1 MTAAGKAARTTC
13 LLSCA
18 CVLVLFAVSTRPAH
32 ADPWIPAAGHGVV
45 DPMLRYFSANH
56 AFSKTHFGSRTYPS
70 SQQRETQL
78 RITGSQGIGHGLSI
92 EYDLRGGAVQ
102 EARHHAGQQVT
113 SRASGLEDQVI
124 GLNYGL
130 RQTRSFADSVTLNA
144 VFPTGSTSPSPALG
158 TGKAAIEPDYQVG
171 IARGAMFATL
181 VAGPRVFLDGAAVQL
196 RSSISLGYRVTPR
209 FRVSGSVFY
218 VRTLQRQQMVAV
230 GDRGEIYNLLRVGA
244 KLEYLP
250 TGRLRQFR
258 PYIGYQDSLAGK
270 GIHAGRRIVLGVA
283 VHY

>member
-1 MTAAGKAARTTC
+1 MNAAGKAARTTR
-13 LLSCA
+13 LLPCA
-18 CVLVLFAVSTRPAH
+18 CALALFAVSTRPAH
-32 ADPWIPAAGHGVV
+32 ADPWIPAAGHGVI
-45 DPMLRYFSANH
+45 DPMLRYFSANR
-56 AFSKTHFGSRTYPS
+56 AFSSTHFGSSTYPS

-102 EARHHAGQQVT
+102 DTRRRAGQQVA

-130 RQTRSFADSVTLNA
+130 RQTRSFADSITLNA
-144 VFPTGSTSPSPALG
+144 VLPTGSTSQSPALG
-158 TGKAAIEPDYQVG
+158 SGKAAIEPDYQVG

-181 VAGPRVFLDGAAVQL
+181 VAGPRVFLDGGAVQL
-196 RSSISLGYRVTPR
+196 RTSLSLGYRLTPR
-209 FRVSGSVFY
+209 FRVSGSVFF
-218 VRTLQRQQMVAV
+218 VRTLQHQRVVSLA
-230 GDRGEIYNLLRVGA
+230 DRGEIYNLLRVGA

-250 TGRLRQFR
+250 AGRFRQWR
-258 PYIGYQDSLAGK
+258 PFIGYQDSLAGK
-270 GIHAGRRIVLGVA
+270 GIHAGRRIVLGLA